1 MDYISSQAIL
11 AAVYKAGEETGVD
24 LAEADNAETSAET
37 EEKSSPSILKLDA
50 TVIWSIVNVLLLF
63 ILLRI
68 FLFKP
73 VKKIMEERTAAIQ
86 KDIDEAKKSREEAE
100 ALRAECDAAVTQAR
114 AEAEEIVTKAR
125 EDAAAE
131 KQEILQQSK
140 DEADRMIDA
149 AAKNIESERQRS
161 LQEAQAQIADLAIA
175 AASKIVGENMD
186 DDRNRKL
193 VDDFLANREADKS

>member
-11 AAVYKAGEETGVD
+11 AAVYKAGEDTGVD
-24 LAEADNAETSAET
+24 IAEAEGNETAAET
-37 EEKSSPSILKLDA
+37 EEESTPSILKLDA

-73 VKKIMEERTAAIQ
+73 VKKIMEDRTAAIQ

-100 ALRAECDAAVTQAR
+100 ALRAECDAAVAQAK

-161 LQEAQAQIADLAIA
+161 MQEAQAQIADLAIA

-186 DDRNRKL
+186 DSRNRKL
-193 VDDFLANREADKS
+193 VDDFLANREADES

>member
-1 MDYISSQAIL
+1 MDYISTQAIL
-11 AAVYKAGEETGVD
+11 AAVYKAGADTGVD
-24 LAEADNAETSAET
+24 LAEADNAETAAET

-63 ILLRI
+63 VLLRI

-73 VKKIMEERTAAIQ
+73 VKKIMEDRTAAIQ

-100 ALRAECDAAVTQAR
+100 ALRAECDEAVAKAK

-125 EDAAAE
+125 EDTAAE

-149 AAKNIESERQRS
+149 ASKNIESERQRS
-161 LQEAQAQIADLAIA
+161 MQEAQAQIADLAIA